1 MRCALTVLAIYAI
14 CAPAAPARAEGES
27 ALSLGLSWATFSAPG
42 KKSGS
47 QQPPAVSPDAG
58 GTLSLSYERAFGTDF
73 ALRAEAAG
81 GAFYGGAQKGE
92 SNVSYAALGDVGV
105 TYRFDVLKY
114 VPYAFGGIGGVY
126 AGGGPIDHGA
136 DWVLAVGGGLDDL
149 LSRDRSF
156 GIEARLASFGGDIT
170 LFTIGVRGT
179 LRWGYF

>member
-1 MRCALTVLAIYAI
+1 MVLAFCALGALAG
-14 CAPAAPARAEGES
+14 PARAEGES

-42 KKSGS
+42 KSSGNG
-47 QQPPAVSPDAG
+47 QQPPAVSPDIG
-58 GTLSLSYERAFGTDF
+58 GALSLSYERAFGTDF
-73 ALRAEAAG
+73 ALRGELAG
-81 GAFYGGAQKGE
+81 GVFHGGAQMGQ
-92 SNVSYAALGDVGV
+92 SNISYAAVGDVGV

-126 AGGGPIDHGA
+126 AGGGPIDRGA

-156 GIEARLASFGGDIT
+156 GIEARLASFGGDVT
-170 LFTIGVRGT
+170 LFTFGVRGT

>member
-1 MRCALTVLAIYAI
+1 VRCALTILAI
-14 CAPAAPARAEGES
+14 CAIAAPARAEGES

-42 KKSGS
+42 KKSGNG

-58 GTLSLSYERAFGTDF
+58 GMLSLSYERAFGTDF
-73 ALRAEAAG
+73 ALRGEVAG
-81 GAFYGGAQKGE
+81 GLFYGGAQKGE

-126 AGGGPIDHGA
+126 SGGGPIDHGA
-136 DWVLAVGGGLDDL
+136 DWILAVGGGLDDL
-149 LSRDRSF
+149 LSRDRSV